1 MFASQSSRAQL
12 LFADT
17 RHGNSAETAISWDGT
32 AAKFIFDQI
41 CVVRQQG
48 QHTPVLVRLR

>member
-32 AAKFIFDQI
+32 AAQFLFDQI